1 VDALIVWRIKET
13 VTCDQVPADKA
24 LAAEVVR
31 IPVPS
36 RTVISPALVKEIEK
50 MSEAN

>member
-1 VDALIVWRIKET
+1 MVWRIKET

-31 IPVPS
+31 IPVPIC
-36 RTVISPALVKEIEK
+36 TVISPALVSEIEK
-50 MSEAN
+50 IFEAN